1 MQIKKIVSG
10 AQTGADRAALDFAI
24 DYGID
29 HGGWVPE
36 GRLAEDGT
44 LSSKYMVRELP
55 GGDYPARTEKNVE
68 DSDGTLIISRGE
80 LTGGSLLTRE
90 MAEKHSKPCLHINL
104 GRIIV
109 FDAAIDIYEWL
120 VAHGIEVLNVA
131 GPRASKDGDI
141 YEVTRNILE
150 TVLHIDAI
158 TGAMPEAAEHA
169 KSSGGLSSDDESA
182 MPRSVEHAVDLL
194 VAELAEKTKSRI
206 AGRSGKDV
214 SGFEKGL
221 VQYIIERFGLGSEN
235 SELMDACSGISVK
248 SEINAAEAAEIIT
261 GRLWQRLRETGQ
273 LRVIK

>member
-44 LSSKYMVRELP
+44 IPSHYMVRELP

-80 LTGGSLLTRE
+80 LNGGSLLTRQ
-90 MAEKHSKPCLHINL
+90 MAEKHARPCLHINL

-109 FDAAIDIYEWL
+109 FDAAIDVYEWL

-131 GPRASKDGDI
+131 GPRASKDRGI
-141 YEVTRNILE
+141 YDVTRNILE

-169 KSSGGLSSDDESA
+169 KGQGRNSADESE
-182 MPRSVEHAVDLL
+182 MPGSVEQAVDIL
-194 VAELAEKTKSRI
+194 VAELAEKTKSRL
-206 AGRSGKDV
+206 AGRSGKDL

-221 VQYIIERFGLGSEN
+221 LQYIVERFGLESSN
-235 SELMDACSGISVK
+235 RDLINACRRISVK
-248 SEINAAEAAEIIT
+248 GEINAAEAAEIII